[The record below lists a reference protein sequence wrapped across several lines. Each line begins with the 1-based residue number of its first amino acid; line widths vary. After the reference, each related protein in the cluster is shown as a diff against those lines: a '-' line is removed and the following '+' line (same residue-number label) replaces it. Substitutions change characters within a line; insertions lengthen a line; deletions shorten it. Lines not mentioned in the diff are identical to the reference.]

1 MDWFFEKVHRVI
13 KCIQEDCLKPYIDMN
28 TKLKQDA
35 KNNFEKDFFKLINNA
50 VFEKIWKMREN
61 IEISNLSQQKQ
72 DETIQYQSQTI
83 ILQNYSQI
91 IY

>member
-1 MDWFFEKVHRVI
+1 
-13 KCIQEDCLKPYIDMN
+13 MN

-35 KNNFEKDFFKLINNA
+35 KNNFEKDFFKLINNV

-72 DETIQYQSQTI
+72 DETIQYQNQTI

-91 IY
+91 IYQQQK

>member
-1 MDWFFEKVHRVI
+1 MI

-35 KNNFEKDFFKLINNA
+35 KNNFEKDFFKLINNV

-72 DETIQYQSQTI
+72 DETIQYQNQTI

>member
-1 MDWFFEKVHRVI
+1 MI
-13 KCIQEDCLKPYIDMN
+13 QCIQEDCLKPYIDMN

-35 KNNFEKDFFKLINNA
+35 KNNFEKDFFKLINNV

-72 DETIQYQSQTI
+72 DETIQYQNQTI